1 MSLDDLNT
9 TSILLHK
16 YNNLT
21 EEITQL
27 LNKVRIFAFKFEKHP
42 TGNQAL
48 NIFKT
53 CTVKRDNFE
62 QFKMFS
68 SIATACLGLEPQF
81 S

>member
-42 TGNQAL
+42 TQAIKL
-48 NIFKT
+48 
-53 CTVKRDNFE
+53 
-62 QFKMFS
+62 
-68 SIATACLGLEPQF
+68 
-81 S
+81 